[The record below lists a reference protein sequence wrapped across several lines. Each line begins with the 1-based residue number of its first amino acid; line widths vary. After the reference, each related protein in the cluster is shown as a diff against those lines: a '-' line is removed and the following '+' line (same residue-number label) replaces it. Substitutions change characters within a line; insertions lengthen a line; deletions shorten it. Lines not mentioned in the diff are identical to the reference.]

1 MPLFVTVLMLA
12 PVKPPCRTSKG
23 ASDTCTCST
32 ASNGTGSAFVWPPG
46 AGSSRPNELLKYDPS
61 SEMLLYSQLRPANAK
76 FPSLR
81 GSMRV
86 KSRVLRFTDGRSD
99 TCSGSTNVAAPVRD
113 ASDSSRRALTCTPVS
128 CVAARASMKSTRWV
142 SPRATTTFSR
152 VRGSK
157 PRRVALTM

>member
-1 MPLFVTVLMLA
+1 MPLLVTVLMLA

-86 KSRVLRFTDGRSD
+86 KSRVLRFTDFETSNGPALRVYLLATD
-99 TCSGSTNVAAPVRD
+99 DAADNDAVRQ
-113 ASDSSRRALTCTPVS
+113 
-128 CVAARASMKSTRWV
+128 ARFVDLGDLK
-142 SPRATTTFSR
+142 
-152 VRGSK
+152 GSK
-157 PRRVALTM
+157 RF